1 LEDLGDTNSPTFN
14 INYIHSLLKTIK
26 LGTKMFFAADAPWWE
41 PGTPNFLDIGDVSAI
56 LVFLITLTG
65 VFLAITKFWLKL
77 LRRIIREEIEV
88 ATQPIHPSANGGLSL
103 ADVARKTNSLE
114 TQLSDIQKETKETK
128 DLLIKVLAQSVVIP
142 DTVPMA
148 EPPVK
153 RKSRKS
159 SGS

>member
-1 LEDLGDTNSPTFN
+1 
-14 INYIHSLLKTIK
+14 
-26 LGTKMFFAADAPWWE
+26 MFFAADAPWWE

-65 VFLAITKFWLKL
+65 AFFGVTRFWLRL

-88 ATQPIHPSANGGLSL
+88 ATEPIHPNSNGGLSL

-114 TQLSDIQKETKETK
+114 AQLTDIQKETRETK
-128 DLLIKVLAQSVVIP
+128 DLIIKVLAQSVIIP
-142 DTVPMA
+142 DTPPIA
-148 EPPVK
+148 EQPVK

>member
-1 LEDLGDTNSPTFN
+1 MSMP
-14 INYIHSLLKTIK
+14 
-26 LGTKMFFAADAPWWE
+26 FASEWWE

-65 VFLAITKFWLKL
+65 AFFAVTKFWLKL

-103 ADVARKTNSLE
+103 ADVARKANKLEEQLTEMHKDNLE
-114 TQLSDIQKETKETK
+114 TR

-159 SGS
+159 SSS

>member
-1 LEDLGDTNSPTFN
+1 
-14 INYIHSLLKTIK
+14 
-26 LGTKMFFAADAPWWE
+26 MFFAADAPWWE

-65 VFLAITKFWLKL
+65 AFFGVTRFWLKL

-88 ATQPIHPSANGGLSL
+88 ATEPIHPNSNGGLSL
-103 ADVARKTNSLE
+103 ADVARKTSSLE
-114 TQLSDIQKETKETK
+114 GQLNDIQKETRETK
-128 DLLIKVLAQSVVIP
+128 DLIIKVLAQSVIIP
-142 DTVPMA
+142 DTPPMA
-148 EPPVK
+148 EQPVK

>member
-1 LEDLGDTNSPTFN
+1 
-14 INYIHSLLKTIK
+14 
-26 LGTKMFFAADAPWWE
+26 MFFAADAPWWE

-65 VFLAITKFWLKL
+65 AFFGVTRFWLRL

-88 ATQPIHPSANGGLSL
+88 ATEPIHPNSNGGLSL
-103 ADVARKTNSLE
+103 ADVARKTSSLE
-114 TQLSDIQKETKETK
+114 VQLTDIQKETRETK
-128 DLLIKVLAQSVVIP
+128 DLIIKVLAQSVIIP
-142 DTVPMA
+142 DTPPIA
-148 EPPVK
+148 EQPVK

>member
-1 LEDLGDTNSPTFN
+1 
-14 INYIHSLLKTIK
+14 
-26 LGTKMFFAADAPWWE
+26 MFSAADGSWWE

-65 VFLAITKFWLKL
+65 AFFAVTRFWLKL
-77 LRRIIREEIEV
+77 LRRIIREEIGE
-88 ATQPIHPSANGGLSL
+88 ATAPIHPSANGGLSL

-114 TQLSDIQKETKETK
+114 LQLNDVHKETRETK

-142 DTVPMA
+142 DTAPMA

-159 SGS
+159 SDS